1 MKFSKMEGISN
12 DFILTND
19 ISSPAPE
26 EVIRLCDRRRGI
38 GADGLILVLPSDE
51 ADFRMR
57 IINSDGS
64 EAQMCGNGMRCFYLF
79 LERKMLVAPG
89 TKIKVE
95 TLAGP
100 IGVERADSEQ
110 IRVDMGPPTIAAPDI
125 PTTQPTGKV
134 IDSPLLVGDREYRIT
149 AVSMGNP
156 HAVVFTDD
164 LSDEM
169 VLGRGPAFERH
180 PFFPERVNT
189 EFILI
194 KNRNEMDM
202 RVYERGAGET
212 FACGT
217 GACAAVVAGRLNELV
232 DTPVVVHLRGGD
244 LTIEW
249 DGSEKSPVFLTGPAR
264 HVFDGTLDI

>member
-1 MKFSKMEGISN
+1 MNFSKIEGTSN
-12 DFILTND
+12 DFILTD
-19 ISSPAPE
+19 ELSSPSPE
-26 EVIRLCDRRRGI
+26 DAVRLCDRRRGV
-38 GADGLILVLPSDE
+38 GGDGLILVLPSDK

-79 LERKMLVAPG
+79 LERKMLVGPG
-89 TKIKVE
+89 TKVIVE
-95 TLAGP
+95 TLAGS
-100 IGVERADSEQ
+100 IGVERADSER
-110 IRVDMGPPTIAAPDI
+110 IRVDMGPPMLSAPKI
-125 PTTQPTGKV
+125 PTTQTEGKV
-134 IDSPLLVGDREYRIT
+134 IDSPLTVEKHEYRIT

-164 LSDEM
+164 LSDEL

-180 PFFPERVNT
+180 SFFPERVNT
-189 EFILI
+189 EFIRVI
-194 KNRNEMDM
+194 GRSEMDM

-217 GACAAVVAGRLNELV
+217 GACAAVVAGRLNGLV
-232 DTPVVVHLRGGD
+232 DKSVTVHLRGGD

-249 DGSEKSPVFLTGPAR
+249 DGNEESPVFLTGPAR
-264 HVFDGTLDI
+264 YVFDGCIEI